1 MKRAFLFTAFLIAL
15 AATVS
20 SCEKCTVC
28 TASSLAGDAVTE
40 YCGNELDVRD
50 YEKFFVDSLAEAGVA
65 GYCERGPDQ

>member
-1 MKRAFLFTAFLIAL
+1 MKRAILFFGILLTIAAAF
-15 AATVS
+15 S

-28 TASSLAGDAVTE
+28 TASTLAGDEVTE

-50 YEKFFVDSLAEAGVA
+50 YEEFFVDSLSAISIA

>member
-1 MKRAFLFTAFLIAL
+1 MKRAVLFTGFLFAL
-15 AATVS
+15 AAAIS

-28 TASSLAGDAVTE
+28 TASTMAGDAVTE

-50 YEKFFVDSLAEAGVA
+50 YEQFFVDSLEAVGVA